1 MAQILSLIIGYFIGA
16 LVQTSYWYGKRQN
29 VDIRNYGSGNAGTT
43 NAMRTLGKKA
53 GVITAVG
60 DILKVFL
67 SALICWAIF
76 RGTGMSTILIFLYSG
91 LGTVLGH
98 NFPFFMKFRGGKGIA
113 TTAGVIISLFF
124 QPNALWVMTLIG
136 VITFFGVLIL
146 TRYVS
151 LASLVLVTE
160 FLIEFIIWSGS
171 GNTALRGRELAQGI
185 CLVIII
191 VALCYLRHVGNI
203 ERLLDGNERRFG
215 EKKEAVRRPR
225 VSERDEEH
233 EETPVYGAESDFS
246 PRARRE
252 RQDTEP
258 EEEKYYS
265 YDDAYEDEEIL
276 NYPGDKHFARS
287 ESETIEDEEAYAY
300 DEDYESDAAGADDLH
315 IPDEADYSEASVA
328 DEAAS
333 SLKKDTSPVRK
344 IQDDE
349 ITEDTPKRKFIW
361 DAEKQCYVRFKDSDN

>member
-1 MAQILSLIIGYFIGA
+1 MAQILSLVIGYFIGA
-16 LVQTSYWYGKRQN
+16 IVQTSYWYGKRQN

-43 NAMRTLGKKA
+43 NAMRTLGRKA
-53 GVITAVG
+53 GIVTAVG

-76 RGTGMSTILIFLYSG
+76 RQTGMSTILIFLYSG

-98 NFPFFMKFRGGKGIA
+98 NFPFFMKFKGGKGIA

-171 GNTALRGRELAQGI
+171 GNTELRGRELAQGI

-191 VALCYLRHVGNI
+191 VALCYLRHIGNI

-215 EKKEAVRRPR
+215 EKQKPVQGRHRI
-225 VSERDEEH
+225 ERK
-233 EETPVYGAESDFS
+233 
-246 PRARRE
+246 
-252 RQDTEP
+252 P
-258 EEEKYYS
+258 EEEDYYS
-265 YDDAYEDEEIL
+265 FGDEEEAADALMDEADREDVYQDEIIDDSVADFD
-276 NYPGDKHFARS
+276 PDSIPEVS
-287 ESETIEDEEAYAY
+287 EY
-300 DEDYESDAAGADDLH
+300 DEDYVVEGIDEEVFNDSPTQTEHDA
-315 IPDEADYSEASVA
+315 
-328 DEAAS
+328 
-333 SLKKDTSPVRK
+333 SPVRK
-344 IQDDE
+344 VE
-349 ITEDTPKRKFIW
+349 TGELERTGESEAAPKRKFIW
-361 DAEKQCYVRFKDSDN
+361 DAEKQCYVRYKDPDW